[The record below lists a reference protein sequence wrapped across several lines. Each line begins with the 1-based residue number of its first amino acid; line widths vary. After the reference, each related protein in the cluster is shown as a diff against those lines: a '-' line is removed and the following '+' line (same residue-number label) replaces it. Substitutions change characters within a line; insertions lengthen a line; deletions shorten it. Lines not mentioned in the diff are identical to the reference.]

1 MSHPFDLMC
10 KRHPER
16 PIDEKFGRPDRI
28 CHECVIAAWNQG
40 ARIAD
45 ATWHQNPPARH
56 ETAPDGRTL
65 GSEYPKRK
73 DEIA

>member
-10 KRHPER
+10 KNHPER
-16 PIDEKFGRPDRI
+16 EIDATFGRADRL
-28 CHECVIAAWNQG
+28 CGACVVVAWAAS
-40 ARIAD
+40 ARKAD

-56 ETAPDGRTL
+56 ETAPDGRAL